1 MTWYRAG
8 NGQTPIQFTKTK
20 IVDNTS
26 KTSTLSFS
34 EDYHNYD
41 LLLFRCVCSDE
52 SDKLSEYLTTPD
64 IIDEIFTIAVS
75 GSLHVIQFNE
85 NANNH
90 YVEYN
95 FVSNTEWTKG
105 DSRYLNCIEVY
116 GITCNKT
123 ITATTIYQRGSL
135 GSTTVEITSQDSLFQ
150 YDLILGAMSSTSYDE
165 IKANDS
171 YINLMGDVTSIS
183 EQIQFSWNKYN
194 QALNPQFLTEYKM
207 SSGVYFMVQGIRFT

>member
-1 MTWYRAG
+1 MAWFNCG
-8 NGQTPIQFTKTK
+8 NVSIPLQFTKTK
-20 IVDNTS
+20 IVDNAS

-41 LLLFRCVCSDE
+41 LLLFRCVCSNE
-52 SDKLSEYLTTPD
+52 SNKLSEYLTTPD

-85 NANNH
+85 NGNNH

-105 DSRYLNCIEVY
+105 DSRYLDCIEVY

-135 GSTTVEITSQDSLFQ
+135 GSTDVEITSQDSLFQ
-150 YDLILGAMSSTSYDE
+150 YDLILGAMSSASYDE
-165 IKANDS
+165 VKVCDS
-171 YINLMGDVTSIS
+171 YINLMGDITSIS
-183 EQIQFSWNKYN
+183 EQIQFSWNKYS
-194 QALNPQFLTEYKM
+194 QSLSSRFLTEHKM
-207 SSGVYFMVQGIRFT
+207 TSAVYFMVQGIKFT